1 MGERWLYQKV
11 AVITGAAGGI
21 ARAVAI
27 AFSREGCRLVL
38 GDIDETG
45 LRAITDQLASAGA
58 EVEAVLADVTTEQGA
73 TSVVQTAIE
82 RFGTIDILA
91 NVVGGSRPGPTAADV
106 SLADWDSAL
115 RLNLTSTFLMCHFA
129 IPHMEQQGR
138 GVIVNV
144 SSGAGLRGMKGNPAY
159 CAAKAGIVGL
169 TRALAID
176 HMAKGV
182 RVNAVAPGAVLTP
195 LMRRNRSEQEIGY
208 IAGQSLVNRVA
219 EPEEL
224 ADVIVWLASD
234 ESSYTVGQ
242 TISVDGGTV
251 AGV

>member
-1 MGERWLYQKV
+1 M
-11 AVITGAAGGI
+11 
-21 ARAVAI
+21 
-27 AFSREGCRLVL
+27 
-38 GDIDETG
+38 
-45 LRAITDQLASAGA
+45 
-58 EVEAVLADVTTEQGA
+58 
-73 TSVVQTAIE
+73 
-82 RFGTIDILA
+82 
-91 NVVGGSRPGPTAADV
+91 P
-106 SLADWDSAL
+106 
-115 RLNLTSTFLMCHFA
+115 
-129 IPHMEQQGR
+129 
-138 GVIVNV
+138 
-144 SSGAGLRGMKGNPAY
+144 
-159 CAAKAGIVGL
+159 
-169 TRALAID
+169 
-176 HMAKGV
+176 KGV